1 MIITWQEILIIIAI
15 IIAVIVIF
23 TTINVCLFKQ
33 SHCPFPLSLL
43 PFWSE
48 KECPE
53 KTCPEC
59 PRIEE
64 YDQWNFNTIEY
75 SPGGNIFGDKKADSY
90 LTSLTNGSSS
100 QYYCDNDADN
110 KCRLLPPEATQYSY
124 YNSGKAVWVPKCGNE
139 YNHQFF
145 VPGGRL
151 YCSKVAPSKEYV
163 KVETALKDTDKLPLS
178 YCCNVSEVY
187 ENGKMVTRITNK
199 QNKPSQCPPFPCPQ
213 STTSRNVNDND
224 CCKLDVDEVYEDGKF
239 VRKNRNINSSLQQ
252 CKNYIC
258 STDGTTSRDV
268 NTIIDC
274 KYGPARLSSTS
285 CKDIKSGPQRGSQ
298 TTFNY
303 ISDLINTNISV
314 CPITRGSQSINSDGK
329 TCASKITTTPTPT
342 TPTPTTTAPTN
353 QSTGATAPIGGN
365 QNFWDSLRQN
375 PGSRGLLTG

>member
-64 YDQWNFNTIEY
+64 YEKWNFNTIEY

-224 CCKLDVDEVYEDGKF
+224 CCKLDVDEVYENGKF

-268 NTIIDC
+268 NTRYDC
-274 KYGPARLSSTS
+274 IYGPERLLSSNCVDVKTPR
-285 CKDIKSGPQRGSQ
+285 IPQSAR
-298 TTFNY
+298 TTINY

-314 CPITRGSQSINSDGK
+314 CPPTRGSQSINTISGK
-329 TCASKITTTPTPT
+329 KCPTTPPPTTTP
-342 TPTPTTTAPTN
+342 PTTTPRPTTTRPTSDPSAS
-353 QSTGATAPIGGN
+353 QA
-365 QNFWDSLRQN
+365 FWEKVRQ
-375 PGSRGLLTG
+375 GKLL